1 MSLKEVFEQHP
12 WRSFKKFNEAAKSWG
27 FTNRAE
33 VKRFFDKNVVHQTK
47 INPYDYFLPIYSN
60 TPDAY
65 QFDTLIQ
72 SRKGGHKPFL
82 IFINVNTRKAFAYIM
97 RNKGTREVLRV
108 LQKFVAEHSPSTLT
122 SDQDSAYLSNEIT
135 DFLIKHNITHYTTE
149 DHNHNILG
157 IINRFIRTL
166 RDLNQERDFTE
177 ETMKHFLEVYN
188 SSTHSTTGHTPN
200 SMTQQQEEKYIQKK
214 RSQTQNI
221 RNSTQFT
228 LIPGTKVRV
237 VLDDKPLTKKRLRL
251 SRNYYIVDSTQGNG
265 YLIKAADDSIAFYP
279 RHKLVESS
287 NGKLAETIDE
297 AKRGVVIEILGYNIN
312 DDTYKVRYEGGVEDV
327 IPSKNLRE
335 SKPTHLGPLE
345 REYWKDK
352 NKPERIRKFF

>member
-1 MSLKEVFEQHP
+1 
-12 WRSFKKFNEAAKSWG
+12 
-27 FTNRAE
+27 
-33 VKRFFDKNVVHQTK
+33 
-47 INPYDYFLPIYSN
+47 
-60 TPDAY
+60 
-65 QFDTLIQ
+65 
-72 SRKGGHKPFL
+72 
-82 IFINVNTRKAFAYIM
+82 M
-97 RNKGTREVLRV
+97 RNKGTHDVLRV

-135 DFLIKHNITHYTTE
+135 EFLIKHNITHYTTE

-297 AKRGVVIEILGYNIN
+297 AKRGVVIEILGYNTN

-352 NKPERIRKFF
+352 NMPERIRKFF